1 MKKALLMIVAAFI
14 LGGAV
19 TVNAQ
24 ANETVTLGVN
34 KSRKI
39 LDRKVTVKVLA
50 VVEDSRCPQD
60 VQCVQA
66 GNAKVRVSIGKGNS
80 TSKILDL
87 SLNGDNTAKFED
99 WTIKLDSLTP
109 TPKSAAPIARKE
121 YAATFTV
128 MAG

>member
-1 MKKALLMIVAAFI
+1 MKKTLLMIVAAFI
-14 LGGAV
+14 LGSAF

-66 GNAKVRVSIGKGNS
+66 GNAKVRVAIRKGTDS
-80 TSKILDL
+80 SKIIDL
-87 SLNGDNTAKFED
+87 SVNGDNSAKFEN

-128 MAG
+128 SAS